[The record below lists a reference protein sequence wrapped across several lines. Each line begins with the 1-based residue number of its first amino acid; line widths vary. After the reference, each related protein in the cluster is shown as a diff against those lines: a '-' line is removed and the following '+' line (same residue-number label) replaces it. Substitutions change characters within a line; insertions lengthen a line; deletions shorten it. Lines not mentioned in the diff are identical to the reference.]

1 MHLDTEITQLSR
13 VGKTMAKRLN
23 TLGIHTLKD
32 LILYFPFRYE
42 DLRQILQ
49 IDTLVDGMEGTVQG
63 KIELINTKRS
73 PRRRTVITEAIVSD
87 GTGQLRVVWFGQAY
101 IGKHLRSGDEISLSG
116 KIKHDMFGLQMVGP
130 RYEKMSKGAQTTDTA
145 KIIPMYPL
153 TRGMTQ
159 KQIRFLF
166 SQITDL
172 MTAFPDW
179 IPEDIRDSV
188 DIMPLSEALVA
199 LHNPSDTE
207 TLHHAT
213 RRMKFD
219 ELFVLQLRAE
229 MVRQSLQRSAAQ
241 PIFFNKTIVQ
251 EFVDALP
258 FTLTKD
264 QKIAAWEILQDLE
277 RPHPMNRLLEG
288 DVGSGKTIVAGLVAH
303 NAVSQ
308 GFQVLVM
315 APTDILATQHYES
328 FVDIF
333 KGRETRIGLYTRTK
347 AELTAQE
354 QEGSP
359 SKAAKKRA
367 LLKAIAAGE
376 VDIVIGTHAL
386 LSDKVMCHNLGLV
399 IVDEQHR
406 FGVKQRKTIKSRSGN
421 KQTVPHFLSMTATPI
436 PRSFALTIYGDLDIS
451 IIKSMPPGRKPVI
464 TRVVPQE
471 RRATAYGFIEQQVKK
486 GKQVFVICPLIEEK
500 EPDESGETSLGGSV
514 DEKKT
519 VLEEYKKLSEEVFPD
534 VRVGFV
540 HGKLKAK
547 EKDEVMDLFAKGKLD
562 ILVST
567 SVVEVGVN
575 IPNAT
580 VMMIEGAERFGLA
593 QLHQFRGRVGRSDV
607 QSYCILFSQSN
618 SQKAKERL
626 GFFEKNTD
634 GFALAEYD
642 LEQRGPGEVYG
653 KQQSGVKQF
662 RFASLSDRDLIHVA
676 RETAKHIDVQKHE
689 TLLQKV
695 EEWERQVHLE

>member
-23 TLGIHTLKD
+23 TLGVHTLKD

-101 IGKHLRSGDEISLSG
+101 ISKNLKAGDEVSLSG
-116 KIKHDMFGLQMVGP
+116 KIKHDMFGLQMVSP
-130 RYEKMSKGAQTTDTA
+130 AYEKIRKDADTTHTA
-145 KIIPMYPL
+145 KIVPMYPL
-153 TRGMTQ
+153 TRGLTQ
-159 KQIRFLF
+159 KQVRFLF
-166 SQITDL
+166 SQLTDII
-172 MTAFPDW
+172 AGIPDW
-179 IPEDIRDSV
+179 IPQSIRDSV
-188 DIMPLSEALVA
+188 DIMPLAEAIA
-199 LHNPSDTE
+199 ILHNPPDAES
-207 TLHHAT
+207 LHHAT
-213 RRMKFD
+213 HRMKFD

-229 MVRQSLQRSAAQ
+229 MVRQSLQTSYAQ
-241 PIFFNKTIVQ
+241 SIPFNKTVVQ
-251 EFVDALP
+251 DFVEALP

-264 QKIAAWEILQDLE
+264 QKIAAWEILQDIE

-471 RRATAYGFIEQQVKK
+471 RRATAYGFIEEQVQK

-500 EPDESGETSLGGSV
+500 EDDEKTPSAMAP

-519 VLEEYKKLSEEVFPD
+519 VLEEYKKLSEEVFPNL
-534 VRVGFV
+534 RVGFV
-540 HGKLKAK
+540 HGKLKVK
-547 EKDEVMDLFAKGKLD
+547 EKDAVMNQFAEGELD

-607 QSYCILFSQSN
+607 QSYCMLFSESN

-653 KQQSGVKQF
+653 KQQSGIKQF
-662 RFASLSDRDLIHVA
+662 RFASLSDKELIQMA
-676 RETAKHIDVQKHE
+676 RNMAKGIDFNIHN
-689 TLLQKV
+689 TITQKV

>member
-1 MHLDTEITQLSR
+1 MTLDTEITQLNR

-23 TLGIHTLKD
+23 SLGVRTVKD
-32 LILYFPFRYE
+32 LLFHFPFRYE
-42 DLRQILQ
+42 DVSQILS
-49 IDTLVDGMEGTVQG
+49 IDSLVDGMEGTVQG
-63 KIELINTKRS
+63 KIALINTKRS
-73 PRRRTVITEAIVSD
+73 PRRHTLITEAIITD
-87 GTGQLRVVWFGQAY
+87 GAGQLRVVWFGQAY
-101 IGKHLRSGDEISLSG
+101 ISKNLKAGDEVSLSG
-116 KIKHDMFGLQMVGP
+116 KIKHDMFGLQMVSP
-130 RYEKMSKGAQTTDTA
+130 AYEKIRKDADTTHTA
-145 KIIPMYPL
+145 KIVPMYPL
-153 TRGMTQ
+153 TRGLTQ
-159 KQIRFLF
+159 KQLRFLF
-166 SQITDL
+166 SQLTDII
-172 MTAFPDW
+172 AGIPDW
-179 IPEDIRDSV
+179 IPQSIRDNV
-188 DIMPLSEALVA
+188 DIMPLAEAIA
-199 LHNPSDTE
+199 ILHNPPDAES
-207 TLHHAT
+207 LHHAT
-213 RRMKFD
+213 HRMKFD

-229 MVRQSLQRSAAQ
+229 MVRQSLQTSHAQ
-241 PIFFNKTIVQ
+241 SIPFNKTVVQ
-251 EFVDALP
+251 DFVEALP

-264 QKIAAWEILQDLE
+264 QKIAAWEILQDIE
-277 RPHPMNRLLEG
+277 RHSPMNRLLEG
-288 DVGSGKTIVAGLVAH
+288 DVGSGKTIVAALVAH
-303 NAVSQ
+303 NAVTQ
-308 GFQVLVM
+308 GFQVLIM
-315 APTDILATQHYES
+315 APTDILATQHYAS

-333 KGRETRIGLYTRTK
+333 KNSNTNIGLYSRTK
-347 AELTAQE
+347 AETTPELDL
-354 QEGSP
+354 GKKP

-367 LLKAIAAGE
+367 VLEAITNK
-376 VDIVIGTHAL
+376 DIDIIIGTHAL
-386 LSDKVMCHNLGLV
+386 LGEKVECNNLGLV

-421 KQTVPHFLSMTATPI
+421 TETTPHFLSMTATPI

-471 RRATAYGFIEQQVKK
+471 RRATAYGFIEEQVQK

-500 EPDESGETSLGGSV
+500 EDDEKSPLAMAS

-519 VLEEYKKLSEEVFPD
+519 VLEEYKKLSEEVFPNL
-534 VRVGFV
+534 RVGFV
-540 HGKLKAK
+540 HGKLKVK
-547 EKDEVMDLFAKGKLD
+547 EKDAVMNQFAEGELD

-607 QSYCILFSQSN
+607 QSYCMLFSESN

-653 KQQSGVKQF
+653 KQQSGIKQF
-662 RFASLSDRDLIHVA
+662 RFASLSDKELIQMA
-676 RETAKHIDVQKHE
+676 RNMAKGIDFNTHN
-689 TLLQKV
+689 TITQKV